1 MDMSQIKRKV
11 WLLVGLLLLPAVFS
25 TAQESNEALY
35 LRRYQNG
42 TLLYQSSRWQEAAVE
57 FRRAQEI
64 SVNINDWS
72 QALYWVIL
80 SQLAFADYGSA
91 IRDMDEL
98 ERTAPNSTYTRD
110 MVYHR
115 GRIYFNLGFFDD
127 ALLLFTRYI
136 NSVSVNEP
144 EYEDRIS
151 AAYFWM
157 GECLYSM
164 GQWDNAERFYTLVID
179 RFPTSPKY
187 DVSVYRLDLIRQRR
201 IEAEL
206 LALLQW
212 SHEEALRTSEDY
224 QRRLRTYEHTLNAYQ
239 RRIAELSQNNQEVT
253 PTLENI
259 PATDSDWQS
268 LHESLLER
276 ARRLNRELEILIT
289 DYTRGSL

>member
-1 MDMSQIKRKV
+1 
-11 WLLVGLLLLPAVFS
+11 
-25 TAQESNEALY
+25 
-35 LRRYQNG
+35 
-42 TLLYQSSRWQEAAVE
+42 
-57 FRRAQEI
+57 
-64 SVNINDWS
+64 
-72 QALYWVIL
+72 
-80 SQLAFADYGSA
+80 
-91 IRDMDEL
+91 
-98 ERTAPNSTYTRD
+98 
-110 MVYHR
+110 
-115 GRIYFNLGFFDD
+115 
-127 ALLLFTRYI
+127 
-136 NSVSVNEP
+136 
-144 EYEDRIS
+144 
-151 AAYFWM
+151 
-157 GECLYSM
+157 M

-212 SHEEALRTSEDY
+212 SHEESLRTSEDY

-239 RRIAELSQNNQEVT
+239 RRIAELSQNNQEIT